1 MLHYKTNC
9 HRRNGMVRT
18 LAALLALLAGA
29 VLAPGAWAQD
39 YPSRPIKII
48 QGFAPGGNADSIA
61 RLLGAE
67 MSKGL
72 GQPVIVEARPGAG
85 GNIAAEAVAH
95 AQPDGYTLL
104 LATGGH
110 AVSGALYQTL
120 GYKPVESFEW
130 ISTATVFPFV
140 LSVRSDALSQTL
152 ADLITTAHTRPDTV
166 SYGSAGVGSTQHLIG
181 ALLASQSATRM
192 LHVPYKGDAAALAG
206 LIAGDVD
213 FVVAPGTATLPHV
226 RGGRLNAIAVTSA
239 TRWSGLPEV
248 PTVRDAGLPGFD
260 VGSWA
265 GLATTAG
272 TPAAIVERLN
282 AEMRK
287 ALQAPEVRAR
297 LESFGGEVHA
307 STPAEMR
314 NRVAA
319 EVQRWAKVI
328 AEARIPRQ

>member
-1 MLHYKTNC
+1 
-9 HRRNGMVRT
+9 MVRKQ
-18 LAALLALLAGA
+18 AAWLALLAGV
-29 VLAPGAWAQD
+29 VLAPLAWAQD
-39 YPSRPIKII
+39 YPTRPIKII

-67 MSKGL
+67 MSKSL
-72 GQPVIVEARPGAG
+72 GQPIIVEARPGAG
-85 GNIAAEAVAH
+85 GNIAAEAVAK
-95 AQPDGYTLL
+95 APPDGYTLL

-110 AVSGALYQTL
+110 AVSGALYQVL

-140 LSVRSDALSQTL
+140 LSVRSDARQQSL
-152 ADLITTAHTRPDTV
+152 ADLITMAFTRPDTV

-181 ALLASQSATRM
+181 ALLASQSATKM

-226 RGGRLNAIAVTSA
+226 KGGRLNAIAVTSA
-239 TRWSGLPEV
+239 TRWSGLPVV
-248 PTVRDAGLPGFD
+248 PTVQEAGLRGFD

-272 TPAAIVERLN
+272 TPPAIVERLN

-287 ALQAPEVRAR
+287 ALQVPEVRAR
-297 LESFGGEVHA
+297 LESFGGEVRG
-307 STPAEMR
+307 STSEEMR
-314 NRVAA
+314 NRVATD
-319 EVQRWAKVI
+319 VQRWSRVI
-328 AEARIPRQ
+328 AESNIPRQ